1 MKRLMLF
8 AALFALCVS
17 LAPVCIGQQND
28 ANAPASKEDVE
39 KYMEVA
45 HSRKMMDDM
54 MAVMTKQMHQMIH
67 EQVAKIPNAPPDF
80 EARQL
85 EIIDDVFKN
94 FPFDELLQATVPIYQ
109 KHFTKGEIE
118 ALTEFYSTPTGQKI
132 LTEMPSITA
141 ESMQSVM
148 PLIQKFAAK
157 AMDQVQDEITQL
169 KKQTEMNSKK
179 QPAQN

>member
-1 MKRLMLF
+1 MKRLILF

-54 MAVMTKQMHQMIH
+54 MAVMAKQMHQMIH

-80 EARQL
+80 EARQI
-85 EIIDDVFKN
+85 EIVDDMFKN
-94 FPFDELLQATVPIYQ
+94 FPFDEMLKLTVPIYQ

-132 LTEMPSITA
+132 LKEMPAITA
-141 ESMQSVM
+141 EAMQSAM
-148 PLIQKFAAK
+148 PLIQKFAAE
-157 AMDQVQDEITQL
+157 AMDQVQDEIGQL
-169 KKQTEMNSKK
+169 KKQAEMNLKK